1 MIPMDP
7 TVGAEF
13 DAAPTPA
20 RLGMLALRSL
30 ILSVAEGLPQVGPV
44 TEALRW
50 GEPAYLT
57 PVSRSG
63 STIRIGAPKA
73 GGFAL
78 YCNCRTSLIADFRNL
93 MGSAYRYE
101 GNRAVLFETV
111 DDIHPE
117 KLGLLISHA
126 LTWHQR

>member
-7 TVGAEF
+7 TVRAVF

-20 RLGMLALRSL
+20 RRGMLALRSL
-30 ILSVAEGLPQVGPV
+30 ILSVANGLPQVGPV

-78 YCNCRTSLIADFRNL
+78 YCNCQTSLIADFRDL
-93 MGSAYRYE
+93 MGDAYRYE

-111 DDIHPE
+111 EDIYPE
-117 KLGLLISHA
+117 KLGLLIARA